1 MGGHGHRSL
10 AEKKVYNAEEDAHGW
25 LVNQYSL
32 SPVVSCLDLR
42 VHVAVVV
49 LLSLH
54 VMMLSSSDNCRSCD
68 VFILCGLLVRKK
80 HENRVGSI
88 K

>member
-1 MGGHGHRSL
+1 MWDTGQHVLPSLLSRQNLPWEGHGHRSL
-10 AEKKVYNAEEDAHGW
+10 AEKRVYNVEEDAHGW

-32 SPVVSCLDLR
+32 SPMVSCLDLR

-54 VMMLSSSDNCRSCD
+54 VTMLSVSELIRRC
-68 VFILCGLLVRKK
+68 
-80 HENRVGSI
+80 
-88 K
+88 